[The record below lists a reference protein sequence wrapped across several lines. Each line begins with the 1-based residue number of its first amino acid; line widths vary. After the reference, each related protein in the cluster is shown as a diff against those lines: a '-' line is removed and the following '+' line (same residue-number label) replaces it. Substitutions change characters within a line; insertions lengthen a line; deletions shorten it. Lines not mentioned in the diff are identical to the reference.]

1 MLAVSANM
9 MCFGIFRNCSTGSG
23 GTLFRAGANPVQGM
37 VEGLTM
43 AGKPHGVYKGRKP
56 TIDVTRVRKLRADG
70 LGATE
75 IADALKIG
83 RSSVYRVLE
92 AGR

>member
-1 MLAVSANM
+1 MAARGADGVAEFETNLRRERQLE
-9 MCFGIFRNCSTGSG
+9 GIA
-23 GTLFRAGANPVQGM
+23 RAKR
-37 VEGLTM
+37 E
-43 AGKPHGVYKGRKP
+43 GVYKGRKP
-56 TIDVTRVRKLRADG
+56 VIDVAKVRKLKADG

-92 AGR
+92 SVR

>member
-1 MLAVSANM
+1 MLARTVRSWDHA
-9 MCFGIFRNCSTGSG
+9 
-23 GTLFRAGANPVQGM
+23 
-37 VEGLTM
+37 
-43 AGKPHGVYKGRKP
+43 GVYKGRKP
-56 TIDVTRVRKLRADG
+56 SIDVSRVRKLRADG

-92 AGR
+92 SA

>member
-1 MLAVSANM
+1 
-9 MCFGIFRNCSTGSG
+9 
-23 GTLFRAGANPVQGM
+23 
-37 VEGLTM
+37 M

-83 RSSVYRVLE
+83 RSSVYHVLE
-92 AGR
+92 NA